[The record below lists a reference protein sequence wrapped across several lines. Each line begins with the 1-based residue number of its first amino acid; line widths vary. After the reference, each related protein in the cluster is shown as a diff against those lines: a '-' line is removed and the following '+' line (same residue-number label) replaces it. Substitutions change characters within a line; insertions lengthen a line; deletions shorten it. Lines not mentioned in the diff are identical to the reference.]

1 MDIDNR
7 VIRLEE
13 FAAVTGERLARI
25 ESRLEDTVTKADL
38 AEKVGELKAELAGKV
53 GELKSDIHRT
63 ANETIRWIVGM
74 GVGLGVAAIT
84 IITFVLNYAT
94 PKALVTPVTS
104 AAPITIYTQPVTPA
118 TPATPTPTAK

>member
-13 FAAVTGERLARI
+13 FASVTGERLARI

-38 AEKVGELKAELAGKV
+38 AGQVGELKAELAEKV

-94 PKALVTPVTS
+94 PKAPVTPVTS

-118 TPATPTPTAK
+118 VPAPSAPAPK

>member
-38 AEKVGELKAELAGKV
+38 AEKVGELKAELAEKV

-63 ANETIRWIVGM
+63 SNETIRWIVGM

-94 PKALVTPVTS
+94 PKAPVTPVTS
-104 AAPITIYTQPVTPA
+104 AAPITIYTQPITPA

>member
-25 ESRLEDTVTKADL
+25 ESRLEDTATKADL
-38 AEKVGELKAELAGKV
+38 AEKVGELKAELAEKA

-63 ANETIRWIVGM
+63 SNETIRWIVGM

-94 PKALVTPVTS
+94 PKAPVTPVTS
-104 AAPITIYTQPVTPA
+104 AAPITIYAQPVTPA
-118 TPATPTPTAK
+118 PPAPATK

>member
-53 GELKSDIHRT
+53 GELKSDIHHT
-63 ANETIRWIVGM
+63 SNETIRWIVGM

-94 PKALVTPVTS
+94 PKAPVTPVTS

>member
-38 AEKVGELKAELAGKV
+38 AEKVGELKAELAEKV

-63 ANETIRWIVGM
+63 SNETIRWIVGM

-94 PKALVTPVTS
+94 PKAPVTPVTPVTS
-104 AAPITIYTQPVTPA
+104 AAPITIYAQPVTPA
-118 TPATPTPTAK
+118 PPAPATK

>member
-13 FAAVTGERLARI
+13 FTAVAGERLARI

-38 AEKVGELKAELAGKV
+38 AEKVGELKAE
-53 GELKSDIHRT
+53 IHRS

-74 GVGLGVAAIT
+74 VVGLGVAAIT

-94 PKALVTPVTS
+94 PKAPVPPFTS

-118 TPATPTPTAK
+118 TPAPATK

>member
-94 PKALVTPVTS
+94 PKAPVTPVTS